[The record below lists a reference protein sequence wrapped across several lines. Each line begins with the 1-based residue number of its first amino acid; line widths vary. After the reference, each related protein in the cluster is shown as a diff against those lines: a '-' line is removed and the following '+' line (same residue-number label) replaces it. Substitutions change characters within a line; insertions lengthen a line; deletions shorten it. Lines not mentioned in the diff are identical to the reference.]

1 MGMAD
6 LCRGQRRSPPAVS
19 GREVPVPLA
28 ASSSAGIPAA
38 SLGLFWWITS
48 FRLAARFSGGL
59 VHSERV
65 RTGVQPKRRFTER
78 TPVASREAVL

>member
-1 MGMAD
+1 MGVAD

-38 SLGLFWWITS
+38 SPGLFFGELPLS
-48 FRLAARFSGGL
+48 ALLQGFQ
-59 VHSERV
+59 VV
-65 RTGVQPKRRFTER
+65 
-78 TPVASREAVL
+78 